1 MHTLIAFATHWGT
14 KHGGINSFNADF
26 LTAFGSA
33 YSASAQVVCV
43 VASETPGDSERAAKA
58 NVALVPLPYAP
69 QATSVEAGHAEVGIG
84 ALKKRNISFDPAST
98 VWLGHDRITGKA
110 AIASAKKEGG
120 RSAVIHHM
128 SYAHY
133 ESYAENSAVAHA
145 KEREQQEIF
154 EQCDLA
160 LAVGPLLRD
169 ALHDLL
175 RGARPVAMLVPGL
188 AEIAVREP
196 PRTFTVFLSG
206 RLSDDAARIKQGYVG
221 IAAFAKAHRDACN
234 SGMPQGLCNQPR
246 LVLRG
251 VDFEPRAVAVSWP
264 PTVAPETELKVFA
277 EKYADGV
284 INLYA
289 LPYTQD
295 RADLYAELSAASVAL
310 MPSWHEGFG
319 LVAWEAIAAGVPLIL
334 SEQSGVYRL
343 LESVLPGAGPGCV
356 HTIRVRAATSHPFFH
371 NEDLKAVATA
381 LTGIAQNPAQAR
393 RKAGILRNLLG
404 HYTWSACVEQAA
416 EAFEWHIQ
424 KGSIPAVVQ
433 DGASTAVTA
442 RGPGPTKV
450 VAPPIVAESPTP
462 SPLKMPG
469 AVWQPG
475 GAVADSQLLRAEED
489 LVPFDPARQP
499 DLDQLHGWIDDPQW
513 PQAVRLITGAGGLGK
528 TRLALELCRQ
538 CLGAGWDA
546 GLLDPG
552 IEPIGITAAWR
563 DLLAFKQPLLIVIDY
578 AETRQ
583 AVLLALVRSM
593 VQSPPDRGQTVRV
606 LLLARDAAE
615 WWDRLPSKDSL
626 CEPFLN
632 GYATSG
638 PVRLPA
644 MHEAVADRNSA
655 YQRAVHAFAEK
666 LGVATPRVVPDL
678 EAEHFGRPLYL
689 QMAALL
695 ALHGERPTTAEGL
708 TKALLNHE
716 VRYWRGLLAPFGWA
730 EPERLALQLLAL
742 ATLAGGFAT
751 PREAQPVLDNRHR

>member
-1 MHTLIAFATHWGT
+1 
-14 KHGGINSFNADF
+14 
-26 LTAFGSA
+26 
-33 YSASAQVVCV
+33 
-43 VASETPGDSERAAKA
+43 
-58 NVALVPLPYAP
+58 
-69 QATSVEAGHAEVGIG
+69 
-84 ALKKRNISFDPAST
+84 

-128 SYAHY
+128 SYAAY
-133 ESYAENSAVAHA
+133 ESYAENSGIANR
-145 KEREQQEIF
+145 KEREQREIF
-154 EQCDLA
+154 QQCDLA

-169 ALHDLL
+169 ALHDIFG
-175 RGARPVAMLVPGL
+175 GARPLAMLVPGL
-188 AEIAVREP
+188 PEIPVREP
-196 PRTFTVFLSG
+196 PLTFTAFLSG
-206 RLSDDAARIKQGYVG
+206 RLSDDATRIKQGHLG
-221 IAAFAKAHRDACN
+221 IAAFAKAHRDACT
-234 SGMPQGLCNQPR
+234 SGMPQDLCNQPR

-251 VDFEPRAVAVSWP
+251 VDFEPRGVAVSRP
-264 PTVAPETELKVFA
+264 PTVDPETELKEFA
-277 EKYADGV
+277 EKYADRV
-284 INLYA
+284 INLHA

-295 RADLYAELSAASVAL
+295 REELYTELSAASVAL

-334 SEQSGVYRL
+334 SKQSGVYRL
-343 LESVLPGAGPGCV
+343 LESELPGAGPGCV
-356 HTIRVRAATSHPFFH
+356 HPIDVRGATSHPFFH
-371 NEDLKAVATA
+371 NEDVRAVSTA
-381 LTGIAQNPAQAR
+381 LRGIAQDSAQAR

-404 HYTWSACVEQAA
+404 GYTWSACVEETA

-424 KGSIPAVVQ
+424 KGTIRAVVQ
-433 DGASTAVTA
+433 EVGSTSATAQRPASNMAAV
-442 RGPGPTKV
+442 
-450 VAPPIVAESPTP
+450 PPIVAEAPTP
-462 SPLKMPG
+462 SPLSMPG

-475 GAVADSQLLRAEED
+475 GAVAQSQLLRAEEA
-489 LVPFDPARQP
+489 LVPFDPARKP
-499 DLDQLHGWIDDPQW
+499 DLDALHAWLDDPQW

-538 CLGAGWDA
+538 RLGAGWHA
-546 GLLDPG
+546 GLVDPG
-552 IEPIGITAAWR
+552 IEPNGITAAWR
-563 DLLAFKQPLLIVIDY
+563 DLLGFKQPLLIVIDY

-583 AVLLALVRSM
+583 AVLLALVKRM
-593 VQSPPDRGQTVRV
+593 LQSPPDRGQTVRV

-644 MHEAVADRNSA
+644 LHEAVADRNSA
-655 YQRAVHAFAEK
+655 YHRALHAFAKK
-666 LGVATPRVVPDL
+666 LGVPAPNVVPDL

-716 VRYWRGLLAPFGWA
+716 VRYWRGLLTSFGWP
-730 EPERLALQLLAL
+730 EPERLASQLLAL

-751 PREAQPVLDNRHR
+751 PREARPYWATATASSLARSDFETLSTRWHRSTPAGRVSKPYGRTCSARPWLPRHCCAPRARVSSMQYWHRMRIMPRAAMP